1 MTQSL
6 PVSLRQAWLLA
17 LPVWGLMGLLPG
29 LELRAPANLV
39 ALLSLVLLQPLLEE
53 LVFRGLLQGLAL
65 RWLSLGGRTLRCGP
79 FSVANL
85 LVTAAFVAMHLGVQP
100 LAWALAVAPPSLV
113 LGHLREK
120 YQRLGPVILTHAYYN
135 AGFAVTALLAGPL

>member
-1 MTQSL
+1 MRTSL
-6 PVSLRQAWLLA
+6 PLSLLQAWLLA
-17 LPVWGLMGLLPG
+17 LPVWTLMGLLPG
-29 LELRAPANLV
+29 LQLRAPTDLAAV
-39 ALLSLVLLQPLLEE
+39 LSLVLLQPLLEE

-65 RWLSLGGRTLRCGP
+65 HWLSPGGRILRCGP
-79 FSVANL
+79 VSLANL
-85 LVTAAFVAMHLGVQP
+85 LVTAAFVALHLGVQP

-135 AGFAVTALLAGPL
+135 AGFALTALLARPA

>member
-1 MTQSL
+1 M
-6 PVSLRQAWLLA
+6 SLRQAWLLA

-65 RWLSLGGRTLRCGP
+65 RWLSLGGHTLRCGP